1 MKDLIYLVIDND
13 KVKRMTKSLPSI
25 YRGEVIVKL
34 DVNVSQEAFDPPTLS
49 QQIFVDDWRKGI
61 DLDDVEFRQSIITEE
76 EAETIRQRR
85 LEKMREILEAQGF
98 EITKPEEL

>member
-1 MKDLIYLVIDND
+1 MKDLIYLVVDQD

-34 DVNVSQEAFDPPTLS
+34 NVGVSDKAFDPPTLS
-49 QQIFVDDWRKGI
+49 QEIYVDDWRKGI
-61 DLDDVEFRQSIITEE
+61 DLEDVEFRENIITEE

-85 LEKMREILEAQGF
+85 LEKMREILEGQGY
-98 EITKPEEL
+98 EVNKPEAE